1 MILDILLSNVSKD
14 NEALLQSTHP
24 VMVLAVSKSNG
35 TISNVI
41 EEYLHVFDPVL
52 ESDEA
57 CSISLRDEA
66 NKYLRKVSDGA
77 FYCLDQLNSQL
88 LATSRAIQEVRI
100 VEKRFIVI

>member
-1 MILDILLSNVSKD
+1 
-14 NEALLQSTHP
+14 
-24 VMVLAVSKSNG
+24 MVLAVSKSNG

-52 ESDEA
+52 GSDEA

-66 NKYLRKVSDGA
+66 NNYLRKVSDGA

-88 LATSRAIQEVRI
+88 LATSRAIQEVRVVPTI
-100 VEKRFIVI
+100 YLL